1 MNSAEKQ
8 EAIKAISMKIL
19 ETVMEGKV
27 NDSDINDIF
36 EIAFDQLVQTCPVK
50 GGSSQK
56 LIPRRAA
63 SAGPPAMVSKLK
75 KEVLEEVDR
84 RRALPEIKTK
94 LQEAQELEVKIK
106 KNLQELQAQ
115 IQEEQ
120 QEQQQAQIQEEQ
132 KEKNARRKEIEK
144 ENQEEA
150 MNNTEQENIE
160 RILCENK
167 YKFGKQLLKNI
178 KEKTRSHI
186 INLILYLITAFTLY
200 KVGFKVADPRKAE
213 VFASLLTVTIAQLA
227 RDIFDTTTTETT
239 SFFTPLYKKKLNIAS
254 RIIHREG
261 KRQESIKQSFTPKP
275 KTVRTGQ
282 VRGHG
287 GRQNDRR
294 KTRKVKN

>member
-1 MNSAEKQ
+1 
-8 EAIKAISMKIL
+8 MKIL

-27 NDSDINDIF
+27 NDSDVNDIF
-36 EIAFDQLVQTCPVK
+36 EVAFDQLVQTCPVK

-94 LQEAQELEVKIK
+94 LQEAQELEAKIK

-120 QEQQQAQIQEEQ
+120 KEQQEAQIQEEE
-132 KEKNARRKEIEK
+132 EKNARGKEIEK

-150 MNNTEQENIE
+150 MNNTERENIE

-167 YKFGKQLLKNI
+167 YKFGKLLLKNI

-213 VFASLLTVTIAQLA
+213 VFASLLTVTITQLA

-254 RIIHREG
+254 RIIHREE
-261 KRQESIKQSFTPKP
+261 KRKERIKQLFTPKP

-287 GRQNDRR
+287 GRRNDRR
-294 KTRKVKN
+294 KTRKIRN